1 MVRVGIAPKN
11 LLIENSARLDCLQ
24 PAWPSTAYFR
34 ALLRGDL
41 LKTHWTG
48 RELRELRLICGLT
61 QQHFARMLDVP
72 QTTLSRW
79 ERKDYS
85 LMPDSG
91 PLEKLNNLYGTRN
104 EVHNFYMSGLDLYPE
119 SHDSIS
125 FSYLFQS
132 YVDWCR
138 HYNLLSLS
146 RRKFLRQFRELASH
160 AQIRMTR
167 VLGQMRVFGVVPRP
181 WPATSEDVPRFYK
194 ERIET
199 RGGSGVTATT
209 LYEHYCSWC
218 EENTKEPLPLSD
230 FGRAFGALGV
240 QKVKTGGRVWYI
252 GIKLKSDDRSPRDI
266 QAPPEPKPAS
276 GPDYAPKNGKL
287 ASVAHVP
294 SESEV
299 EDQAKLHHRLRK
311 KAETLKAALR
321 NVGNQYPELVRVADE
336 YLSLLAPETAE
347 IDVAGLWSVGGALS
361 ALLGAYKEQQ
371 AHQTLS
377 APLEPEA
384 TAALT
389 SLVRDHGAFVLGFE
403 EGRKLVERADEF
415 ALEPQLIRETEKSG
429 RALMVEL
436 STNEQLIDEL
446 TRRLHASI
454 NDAVQKAGW
463 TAGRHTYAAYATIRN
478 FVRAVIKYSIGK
490 EANIGAIMGI
500 LAGGSALAGDPNCEI
515 IRAALPF
522 LKQYSAQLLAFFNHS
537 PEYRAYVAWAIGLL
551 EEHARSLEERDTQ
564 HE

>member
-1 MVRVGIAPKN
+1 MRKFWTGADVRQLRRASGSTQSGLANRLGIDVHTLRNWERRVGVVAPESWPTLN
-11 LLIENSARLDCLQ
+11 EIEQAWLSTEHGSRLSAAVARFLAHSLVKHDT
-24 PAWPSTAYFR
+24 P
-34 ALLRGDL
+34 
-41 LKTHWTG
+41 WT
-48 RELRELRLICGLT
+48 
-61 QQHFARMLDVP
+61 P
-72 QTTLSRW
+72 TLSLRRFYVAYLTW
-79 ERKDYS
+79 AIE
-85 LMPDSG
+85 SG
-91 PLEKLNNLYGTRN
+91 PPPRAAEDEFEYVLATLGIRPVIGSDYG
-104 EVHNFYMSGLDLYPE
+104 G
-119 SHDSIS
+119 
-125 FSYLFQS
+125 
-132 YVDWCR
+132 
-138 HYNLLSLS
+138 LSL
-146 RRKFLRQFRELASH
+146 RNDPREPP
-160 AQIRMTR
+160 
-167 VLGQMRVFGVVPRP
+167 G
-181 WPATSEDVPRFYK
+181 
-194 ERIET
+194 
-199 RGGSGVTATT
+199 
-209 LYEHYCSWC
+209 
-218 EENTKEPLPLSD
+218 
-230 FGRAFGALGV
+230 
-240 QKVKTGGRVWYI
+240 
-252 GIKLKSDDRSPRDI
+252 
-266 QAPPEPKPAS
+266 PPEPKPTS

-311 KAETLKAALR
+311 KVEILKAALI

-384 TAALT
+384 IAALT
-389 SLVRDHGAFVLGFE
+389 SLVRDHGAFILGFE

-415 ALEPQLIRETEKSG
+415 ALEPQLIKETEKSG

-463 TAGRHTYAAYATIRN
+463 TASRHTYAAYATIRN

-537 PEYRAYVAWAIGLL
+537 PEYRAYVGWAIGLL
-551 EEHARSLEERDTQ
+551 EEHAQSEERRESQPTL
-564 HE
+564 EA